1 MREFGGDARP
11 FSRVCY
17 IDNQVEGV
25 YVFEY
30 YVRKEDRREL

>member
-1 MREFGGDARP
+1 MNVKERFRRP
-11 FSRVCY
+11 FFTDSV
-17 IDNQVEGV
+17 NFEGV